1 MVDMSLFFNCL
12 LIFFVRIIDVSLGT
26 VRTMILIRGHK
37 LVGSIIGFI
46 EITVWFLVVRSALT
60 EATNYWIVF
69 AYAAGFAT
77 GNFVGTMIEGKLA
90 IGNASV
96 QVITR
101 GIREDLVKKI
111 RDAGFAVSTVK
122 TEGKDGTNL
131 LLIIEINRKKIET
144 VKTIIREV
152 APDSFVTVSDIRQ
165 VYNGY
170 V

>member
-1 MVDMSLFFNCL
+1 MSLFLNCL

-69 AYAAGFAT
+69 AYSAGFAT
-77 GNFVGTMIEGKLA
+77 GNFVGTFIEEQLA
-90 IGNASV
+90 IGNASI

-122 TEGKDGTNL
+122 TEGKESTNL
-131 LLIIEINRKKIET
+131 LLIIEINRKKIEQ
-144 VKTIIREV
+144 VKSIIREV